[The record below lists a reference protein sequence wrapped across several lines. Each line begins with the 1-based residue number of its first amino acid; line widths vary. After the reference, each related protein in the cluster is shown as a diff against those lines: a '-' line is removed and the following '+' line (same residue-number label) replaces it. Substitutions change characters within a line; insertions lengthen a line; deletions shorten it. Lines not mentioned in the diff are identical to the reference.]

1 MGVLLVM
8 QPFPSVGRCTGGVP
22 SSDRDW
28 RLARAGPLWPIFRI
42 YELTAEA
49 FLKAFG
55 VCALGKTEDAY
66 VHAEAQSAEIHR
78 CHRYDLGPNTRCG
91 ELKSEP
97 APQGPRPGV
106 R

>member
-1 MGVLLVM
+1 VPVDDDEVLLGELQAKV
-8 QPFPSVGRCTGGVP
+8 
-22 SSDRDW
+22 
-28 RLARAGPLWPIFRI
+28 RI

-49 FLKAFG
+49 FLIAFG

-66 VHAEAQSAEIHR
+66 VYAEAQSAEIHR
-78 CHRYDLGPNTRCG
+78 SHPYDLGPNTRCG